1 MKSDG
6 TAAARVR
13 AFGFRSPRFK
23 TNFNFSLEINSTRER
38 HEALCTNISEDGL
51 AAELLLK
58 IPPKTEVTLWLLFPG
73 GVAPVQI
80 QASVEYRRE
89 RLHGFNFL
97 YATMDERTQV
107 KAFIQLIRA

>member
-1 MKSDG
+1 MKNDG

-13 AFGFRSPRFK
+13 EFGFRSPRFK
-23 TNFNFSLEINSTRER
+23 TNFNFSVEITATRER
-38 HEALCTNISEDGL
+38 HEALCTDISEDGL

-58 IPPKTEVTLWLLFPG
+58 IPPKTEVTMWLLFPG
-73 GVAPVQI
+73 GTTPVQI

-97 YATMDERTQV
+97 YSTLDERAQV
-107 KAFIQLIRA
+107 KAFIQMIRA

>member
-6 TAAARVR
+6 TGAVRVR
-13 AFGFRSPRFK
+13 AFGFRTPRFK
-23 TNFNFSLEINSTRER
+23 TNFNFSLEINATHER
-38 HEALCTNISEDGL
+38 HEALCINISEDGL

-58 IPPKTEVTLWLLFPG
+58 MTPKTEVTMWLLFPG
-73 GVAPVQI
+73 GVTPVQI

-97 YATMDERTQV
+97 YSTMDERTQV
-107 KAFIQLIRA
+107 KEFIQFIRS